1 MRIRKHDIE
10 RYLRGELS
18 PAEMHALEKEALNDP
33 FLAEALEGVEH
44 AGKDNFLQDLHDLNR
59 SLHSRTHHRKTKNVT
74 IWGWSAGIAATL
86 LLVVVSGFLVVT
98 LVREQSARQLAT
110 SEEPSLFEKTT
121 DTLTVIF
128 PPQTIAKAEQLNPPT
143 AARREGKLIEAPQT
157 QRVPASETPLA
168 EKDDAANGTGWL
180 WAVPPPVTE
189 VTEEEPVTVA
199 EIGDADL
206 TPTKEEE
213 EVPQQNFSKV
223 IQGRAAGVE
232 SRKAAGIARSSESRT
247 ITGKVTSAGDG
258 EGLPGVSVAVKGT
271 DVYGVTDVN
280 GNYELLI
287 PADNNTLVF
296 SFIGFETREAQIR
309 DQRELNVTLEED
321 IHALSE
327 VVVVSGYGTT
337 HESDD
342 KPASFRPAE
351 PKGGRN
357 DFKDYLKRAV
367 RYPREALSNKTEG
380 RVTVRFTVE
389 PTGQLTNFQVV
400 RGIGSGCDE
409 ELIRAI
415 KEGPSWQPG
424 KQGDVPLA
432 DKVKVRF
439 KFQLPE

>member
-1 MRIRKHDIE
+1 MRNRKHDIE

-44 AGKDNFLQDLHDLNR
+44 AGKDNFLQDLHVLNR

-98 LVREQSARQLAT
+98 LVREQSARQLAI
-110 SEEPSLFEKTT
+110 SEEPSLFEKTV
-121 DTLTVIF
+121 DTLTVVF
-128 PPQTIAKAEQLNPPT
+128 PSQTIAKAEELNPPT
-143 AARREGKLIEAPQT
+143 AARGKGKRIEAPQT
-157 QRVPASETPLA
+157 QRVPASETPLPQKEA
-168 EKDDAANGTGWL
+168 RGTESL
-180 WAVPPPVTE
+180 SAVPPPVTE
-189 VTEEEPVTVA
+189 VIEEEPVTIA
-199 EIGDADL
+199 EIPDADL
-206 TPTKEEE
+206 TSSKEEK
-213 EVPQQNFSKV
+213 EVPQQDFSKV

-247 ITGKVTSAGDG
+247 ITGKVTSASDG

-271 DVYGVTDVN
+271 HVRGVTDVN

-287 PADNNTLVF
+287 LTDNNTLVF

-321 IHALSE
+321 VHALSE
-327 VVVVSGYGTT
+327 VVVVSGYGTA

-351 PKGGRN
+351 PQGGRN
-357 DFKDYLKRAV
+357 DFKDYLTRAV
-367 RYPREALSNKTEG
+367 RYPEEALSNKTEG

-389 PTGQLTNFQVV
+389 PTGQLTNFEVV